1 MITTI
6 HAEIA
11 EKIVR
16 TVAIICIAN
25 MEYQLIITGQN
36 GTYLLPVSFT
46 IGIIAGVKLKDL
58 KGCLISK

>member
-1 MITTI
+1 MITSI

-25 MEYQLIITGQN
+25 MEYQLIVTGQD
-36 GTYLLPVSFT
+36 GTYILPVSFA
-46 IGIIAGVKLKDL
+46 IGLIAGVSLKDL
-58 KGCLISK
+58 KGCLIQK